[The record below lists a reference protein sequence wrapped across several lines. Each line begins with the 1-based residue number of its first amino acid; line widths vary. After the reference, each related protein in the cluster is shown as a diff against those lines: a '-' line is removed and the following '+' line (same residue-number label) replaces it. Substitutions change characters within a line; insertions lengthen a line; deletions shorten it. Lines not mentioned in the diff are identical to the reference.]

1 MRKYLIVF
9 LSLMLITS
17 VSSYAQITPQAM
29 PTPTDTVPGI
39 GDGGDFI
46 EIQHYWNMNGNDVTI
61 MSSTKLGTKTAYPL
75 YFITGNTT
83 RMIIASSGNIG
94 IGTDN
99 PQERL
104 SVDGC
109 ILAKNVK
116 INTSSNYWPDYV
128 FSPNYKLM
136 SLNELEEYILNNKHL
151 PGIISAAEV
160 KKQGDVDIGEMNLKL
175 LEKIEELTIYIIELQ
190 KQVEMQQIEIDE
202 LKRK

>member
-1 MRKYLIVF
+1 MKLCHTINNYI
-9 LSLMLITS
+9 
-17 VSSYAQITPQAM
+17 
-29 PTPTDTVPGI
+29 
-39 GDGGDFI
+39 
-46 EIQHYWNMNGNDVTI
+46 IQHYWNMNGNDVTI

-128 FSPNYKLM
+128 FSPDYELM
-136 SLNELEEYILNNKHL
+136 SLDDLDIYISNNKHL
-151 PGIISAAEV
+151 PGIISAKEI
-160 KKQGDVDIGEMNLKL
+160 KEQGNVDLGEMNVKL
-175 LEKIEELTIYIIELQ
+175 LEKIEELTLYIIDLQ
-190 KQVEMQQIEIDE
+190 KQIEKQRIEIDE
-202 LKRK
+202 LKGK

>member
-9 LSLMLITS
+9 LSLMAITS

-29 PTPTDTVPGI
+29 PTPIDTIPGI
-39 GDGGDFI
+39 GDGGDVI

-116 INTSSNYWPDYV
+116 INTSPNYWPDYV
-128 FSPNYKLM
+128 FSPDYELM
-136 SLNELEEYILNNKHL
+136 SLDDLERYISNNKHL
-151 PGIISAAEV
+151 PGIISAKEI
-160 KKQGDVDIGEMNLKL
+160 KEQGNVDLGEMNVKL
-175 LEKIEELTIYIIELQ
+175 LEKIEELTLYIIDLQ
-190 KQVEMQQIEIDE
+190 KQIEKQRIDIDE
-202 LKRK
+202 LKGK

>member
-1 MRKYLIVF
+1 MIVTSA
-9 LSLMLITS
+9 SL
-17 VSSYAQITPQAM
+17 YAQISPQAI
-29 PTPTDTVPGI
+29 PSPTDTVPV
-39 GDGGDFI
+39 GDG
-46 EIQHYWNMNGNDVTI
+46 DVTL
-61 MSSTKLGTKTAYPL
+61 MPTSWYMRGNKVTLATGSSLGTQNAYPI
-75 YFITGNTT
+75 YFITNNIN
-83 RMIIASSGNIG
+83 RMIIDSSGNIG

-99 PQERL
+99 PQEKL

-116 INTSSNYWPDYV
+116 INTSPNYWPDYV

-175 LEKIEELTIYIIELQ
+175 LEKIEELTLYIIELQ